1 MAGGSGVATSEPE
14 PGQGAPRIPSAAPP
28 NVRWIPVGAI
38 VPGPYQPRHEPAP
51 EELQALAES
60 IRTHGIIEPL
70 VTRPVGAGFELIV
83 GERRW
88 RAAQLVGLSH
98 VPAVV
103 RETSDRE
110 AAVWALVENLQR
122 SDLHFF
128 EEAEGYRRLLDEF
141 RLTQADL
148 ARQVGRTQPAV
159 ANKLRLLQ
167 LEDDVRARIER
178 DAHLSERHARVL
190 LRLPDAETRRKA
202 VDVFSAGAM
211 SVRGAEA
218 WVDRQL
224 REQSRPRRRVV
235 RVVRDLRIFLNAF
248 RQAAG
253 ALREAGFRVDLAE
266 EDRGDVWEITVRIGK
281 TPSGKSG

>member
-1 MAGGSGVATSEPE
+1 MASGEPE
-14 PGQGAPRIPSAAPP
+14 PLPVRPVPSAPP
-28 NVRWIPVGAI
+28 NVRSIPVDAI
-38 VPGPYQPRHEPAP
+38 VPGPYQPRHAPAP
-51 EELQALAES
+51 EELRALAES

-70 VTRPVGAGFELIV
+70 VVRPVGGGYELIV

-88 RAAQLVGLSH
+88 RAAQLVGLQT

-103 RETSDRE
+103 RESSDRE

-128 EEAEGYRRLLDEF
+128 EEAEGYRRLLEEF
-141 RLTQADL
+141 RLTQVDL
-148 ARQVGRTQPAV
+148 ARQVGRSQPAV

-167 LEDDVRARIER
+167 LEDDVRVRIEHDPR
-178 DAHLSERHARVL
+178 LSERHARAL
-190 LRLPDAETRRKA
+190 LRLPDGDSRRRA
-202 VDVFSAGAM
+202 VEAFAAGGL

-218 WVDRQL
+218 WVERQL
-224 REQSRPRRRVV
+224 RERARPKRRVV
-235 RVVRDLRIFLNAF
+235 RVVRDLRIFLNTF

-281 TPSGKSG
+281 APGGRPG

>member
-1 MAGGSGVATSEPE
+1 MAGRIAA
-14 PGQGAPRIPSAAPP
+14 APVAPP

-38 VPGPYQPRHEPAP
+38 VPGPYQPRHTPTP
-51 EELQALAES
+51 EQLSALADS

-70 VTRPVGAGFELIV
+70 VVRPVGTGFELIV

-88 RAAQLVGLSH
+88 RAAQLAGLQT

-128 EEAEGYRRLLDEF
+128 EEAEGYRRLLEEF

-148 ARQVGRTQPAV
+148 AHQVGKSQPAV

-167 LEDDVRARIER
+167 LEADVRTRIEG
-178 DAHLSERHARVL
+178 DARLSERHARAL
-190 LRLPDAETRRKA
+190 LRLPDPDSRRRGVEA
-202 VDVFSAGAM
+202 FTSGGM

-218 WVDRQL
+218 WVERQL
-224 REQSRPRRRVV
+224 RAPERPKRRVV

-281 TPSGKSG
+281 SPSGRAG

>member
-1 MAGGSGVATSEPE
+1 VVSGNSEPTVVVG
-14 PGQGAPRIPSAAPP
+14 PAAPVAAGPP
-28 NVRWIPVGAI
+28 NVRWIPVDAI
-38 VPGPYQPRHEPAP
+38 EPGPYQPRHTPTP
-51 EELQALAES
+51 EQLAALAES
-60 IRTHGIIEPL
+60 IATHGIIEPL
-70 VTRPVGAGFELIV
+70 IVRPAGGGFELIA

-88 RAAQLVGLSH
+88 RAARLAGLHS
-98 VPAVV
+98 VPALV
-103 RETSDRE
+103 RECSDRE

-128 EEAEGYRRLLDEF
+128 EEAEGYRRLLEEF

-148 ARQVGRTQPAV
+148 ARQVGRSQPAV

-167 LEDDVRARIER
+167 LEPEVRSRIEG
-178 DAHLSERHARVL
+178 DARLSERHARAL
-190 LRLPDAETRRKA
+190 LRLPDPESRQRGVEAFTA
-202 VDVFSAGAM
+202 AGM

-218 WVDRQL
+218 WVERQL
-224 REQSRPRRRVV
+224 REPSRPKRRVV

-248 RQAAG
+248 RQAAS

-281 TPSGKSG
+281 DPRSRPS